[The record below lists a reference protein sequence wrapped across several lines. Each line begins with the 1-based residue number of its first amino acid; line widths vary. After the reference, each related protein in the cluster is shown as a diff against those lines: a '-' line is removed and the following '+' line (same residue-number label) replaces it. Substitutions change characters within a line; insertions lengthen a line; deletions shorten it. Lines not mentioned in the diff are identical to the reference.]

1 MHIDQK
7 SNSKTGSRGSYPDVP
22 RVAVG
27 AVVMYKELFLLV
39 QRGSPPAFGEWSI
52 PGGKIRLGETM
63 QQAAEREVLEETG
76 IVIRAGDPVFT
87 FDLIQRDHQG
97 EILFHYVIIDLW
109 AEYVSGEIRAGTDAV
124 NAAWIGPESF
134 SAYDLSRT
142 TLDLLSKIIGKNPFS
157 AV

>member
-1 MHIDQK
+1 MHKDQK
-7 SNSKTGSRGSYPDVP
+7 DNSKTGSRGSYPGVP

-27 AVVMYKELFLLV
+27 AVVIYKGLFLLV
-39 QRGSPPAFGEWSI
+39 QRGAPPALGEWSI

-63 QQAAEREVLEETG
+63 HQAAEREVLEETG

-97 EILFHYVIIDLW
+97 RVLFHYVIVDLW
-109 AEYVSGEIRAGTDAV
+109 ADYVSGKIRAGTDAV

-134 SAYDLSRT
+134 SAYDLSQT
-142 TLDLLSKIIGKNPFS
+142 PLDLLSKITDKHPFS
-157 AV
+157 GV